1 MFMDSIQNF
10 GTFLVSCLLLN
21 ITPGSDTIL
30 ILSKSIAQGKKA
42 GVITALGIG
51 LGIVGHTLLA
61 AFGLSI
67 IIAKSILLFNI
78 VKYAGAAYII
88 YLGVRMIF
96 SRSIALPDQNS
107 QKEVQDLRTVFRDGF
122 LTNILNPKVA
132 LFFIA
137 FLPQFIDPSAHG
149 GALPFIILGL
159 TFTTTGTIYCAL
171 LAIFA
176 AQIFSSL
183 RHNQNFS
190 AILNKTCGSVLVFLG
205 VYVALFRK
213 S

>member
-1 MFMDSIQNF
+1 MESIHNF
-10 GTFLVSCLLLN
+10 GTFLVSCILLN
-21 ITPGSDTIL
+21 LTPGSDTVL

-67 IIAKSILLFNI
+67 LIAKSIVLFNI

-88 YLGVRMIF
+88 YLGVKMILAQTTIDID
-96 SRSIALPDQNS
+96 RSGDQRQQS
-107 QKEVQDLRTVFRDGF
+107 KTLFRDGF
-122 LTNILNPKVA
+122 LSNILNPKVA

-137 FLPQFIDPSAHG
+137 FLPQFIVPAYHSG
-149 GALPFIILGL
+149 VMPFLILGF
-159 TFTTTGTIYCAL
+159 TFTITGTIYCSI

-176 AQIFSSL
+176 AQIFSRL
-183 RHNQNFS
+183 RNNQSFS
-190 AILNKTCGSVLVFLG
+190 SVLNKTCGSVLVFLG
-205 VYVALFRK
+205 AYVALLRR
-213 S
+213 

>member
-1 MFMDSIQNF
+1 MDSIQNF
-10 GTFLVSCLLLN
+10 GTFLISCMLLN

-61 AFGLSI
+61 AFGLSL

-88 YLGVRMIF
+88 YLGVKMIL
-96 SRSIALPDQNS
+96 SGNITLPEENFE
-107 QKEVQDLRTVFRDGF
+107 KKVQDLRNVFLDGF

-137 FLPQFIDPSAHG
+137 FLPQFIDTSARG
-149 GALPFIILGL
+149 GALPFILLGL

-183 RHNQNFS
+183 RHNKSFS
-190 AILNKTCGSVLVFLG
+190 SVLNKTCGSVLVFLG